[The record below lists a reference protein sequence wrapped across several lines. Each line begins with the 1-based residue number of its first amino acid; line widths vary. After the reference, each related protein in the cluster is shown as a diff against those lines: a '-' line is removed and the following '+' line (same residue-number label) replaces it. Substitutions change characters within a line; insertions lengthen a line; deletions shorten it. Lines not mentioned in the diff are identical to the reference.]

1 MALMRFKRRMGALF
15 YNLKRK
21 DEMMQIVI
29 SMKELKDVV
38 AGLSRVVS
46 GKGSLPVLAAVRV
59 TADDGKVRMTGTNLN
74 EFLIRTFEDASG
86 EGSFLI
92 DFKELREFIK
102 GSRKTGDVTF
112 DIQKDKVLAHY
123 ENGDQVVEHTFMRIP
138 DKDWPTEPV
147 YDSEPDKITAD
158 ALESIMLA
166 LPIASRDDSRRTL
179 NGVLLEPEA
188 IVATDGKQLV
198 RFKGFTGVKQNF
210 ILPNTKVLSSGLL
223 SGQDGVI
230 LQSKCYCQI
239 AVGSWIYSVKGIAGT
254 YPQYQHVIPKESEC
268 SLVINAQNADHLKSA
283 LPPLECK
290 SEHEVVHLY
299 AYGKDVRFLSENLDS
314 QHVKLDAEYT
324 GPEDTVIQMS
334 RKPLLKAL
342 ELGFNKLSF
351 SPGGVNPIL
360 TTGRGEDVFV
370 FMSLYGG
377 VTPEEVIKAVKK
389 TDNIQTK
396 EPDSN
401 RTDEQG
407 MSNESNNG
415 LKVVNS
421 EEADAFEELFDGI
434 NQLKLQARNT
444 ISYANDLQKKAKAAL
459 KQVKQQERE
468 FKSTR
473 DILEKLKTVSG
484 F

>member
-1 MALMRFKRRMGALF
+1 
-15 YNLKRK
+15 
-21 DEMMQIVI
+21 MQIVI
-29 SMKELKDVV
+29 SMKELKDAL
-38 AGLSRVVS
+38 AGLAKVMTTRKSV
-46 GKGSLPVLAAVRV
+46 PVLAAVRV
-59 TADDGKVRMTGTNLN
+59 SAADGKVRMTGTNLT
-74 EFLIRTFEDASG
+74 EFLSRSLEDATG
-86 EGSFLI
+86 DGSFLI
-92 DFKELREFIK
+92 DFKELREFLK
-102 GSRKTGDVTF
+102 GSRKNGNVAFDV
-112 DIQKDKVLAHY
+112 QEDKILAQY
-123 ENGDQVVEHTFMRIP
+123 ENVEHTFMRIP

-147 YDSEPDKITAD
+147 YNSEPDKITAEV
-158 ALESIMLA
+158 LESITLA

-179 NGVLLEPEA
+179 NGVFLEPDA

-198 RFKGFTGVKQNF
+198 RFKGITGVKQNV

-223 SGQDGVI
+223 SGQDGI
-230 LQSKCYCQI
+230 ITQSKCYCQI
-239 AVGSWIYSVKGIAGT
+239 AVGPWIYSVKGIAGT

-268 SLVINAQNADHLKSA
+268 SLAISEQNADYLKSA

-299 AYGKDVRFLSENLDS
+299 ASGKDVRFLSENLDS
-314 QHVKLDAEYT
+314 QHVKLEAEYA
-324 GPEDTVIQMS
+324 GPDDTVVQMS

-342 ELGFNKLSF
+342 DLGFNKLSF
-351 SPGGVNPIL
+351 CPGGVNPIL
-360 TTGRGEDVFV
+360 ATGRGNDVFV

-377 VTPEEVIKAVKK
+377 MTPEEVIKAV
-389 TDNIQTK
+389 NRECPGAV
-396 EPDSN
+396 EPDNAENSKQEVK
-401 RTDEQG
+401 D
-407 MSNESNNG
+407 MPNENNSG
-415 LKVVNS
+415 LEVVNHDV
-421 EEADAFEELFDGI
+421 ANPFDELFVGI